1 MDPQAPRPGDSES
14 TVAGRDDFSTRLNR
28 RRLLVVAAQGA
39 AAATAAGG
47 LLAAC
52 GGGSSSATSASG
64 TTASATA
71 KKGGTMTVGM
81 IGNGTAETVNP
92 LITLVPVDFMRVVAL
107 YDNLWV
113 IGSDVSSTVP
123 RLVHSADA
131 SADAKTWTIHLR
143 EGVEWHDGKPLTAD
157 DVVYTVKAWGRPSSV
172 SAGSLAEIIDFKRVR
187 KVGPL
192 SVEIPLQLSVAEFPS
207 LVSVPGLGVIQ
218 NGATAEQLAKHP
230 IGTGPYKFKSF
241 TPGQQSIFVAND
253 NYWAPGPAI
262 DELVVQSSFSD
273 PTALTN
279 SLLSQTV
286 QVIPNVSFLEA
297 KQQESSSQVNILR
310 ASSPNSYYFSMRV
323 DKPPFDNVQVRQAMR
338 LIADRQA
345 LVDGALAGYG
355 HIGNDLM
362 GEDAKYFASNLHR
375 EQDIEQ
381 AKSLLKSAGAENLT
395 VTLQSSS
402 ASPGMLEAGTL
413 LAQQAKAAGVTIN
426 VENVDPNN
434 YYTEAGGWLTR
445 VFGENKNGVAYP
457 SLTSAYLTQL
467 WTGAPYNDGHWGE
480 APGESDKPLF
490 RAIGTLDPGKA
501 KEAWMEVQEQ
511 HFEEGPYLI
520 WGNADFVDLTT
531 PDVVGLKTTAAGPL
545 NNYDFTRAGLA

>member
-1 MDPQAPRPGDSES
+1 MDPQAPRPGGDLL
-14 TVAGRDDFSTRLNR
+14 TDPGRDQITTLNR

-52 GGGSSSATSASG
+52 GSSSSTGAGAT
-64 TTASATA
+64 TTAA

-92 LITLVPVDFMRVVAL
+92 LVTLVPVDFMRVVAL
-107 YDNLWV
+107 FDNLWV
-113 IGSDVSSTVP
+113 IGPDVSTTVP
-123 RLVHSADA
+123 VLVESADA
-131 SADAKTWTIHLR
+131 TPDAKTWTIHLR

-157 DVVYTVKAWGRPSSV
+157 DLVWTVKAWGQPSSTA
-172 SAGSLAEIIDFKRVR
+172 AGSLGDIIDFKRVR

-192 SVEIPLQLSVAEFPS
+192 SVEVPLQLSVAEFPS
-207 LVSVPGLGVIQ
+207 LVSVPGMGVIQ
-218 NGATAEQLAKHP
+218 NGATSERLAKHP

-241 TPGQQSIFVAND
+241 TPGQQSVFVANE
-253 NYWAPGPAI
+253 NYWKPGPSI
-262 DELVVQSSFSD
+262 EQLVVQSSFSD

-279 SLLSQTV
+279 SLLSETI

-297 KQQESSSQVNILR
+297 KQQENASQVIVMR
-310 ASSPNSYYFSMRV
+310 AASPNAYYFSMRV
-323 DKPPFDNVQVRQAMR
+323 DRPPFNDVRVRQAMR
-338 LIADRQA
+338 YIADRQA

-355 HIGNDLM
+355 QIGNDLQ
-362 GEDAKYFASNLHR
+362 GENAKYFASNLHR

-381 AKSLLKSAGAENLT
+381 AKSLLKQAGQENLA
-395 VTLQSSS
+395 VTLQASSV
-402 ASPGMLEAGTL
+402 SPGMLEAGTL

-426 VENVDPNN
+426 VDNVDPNN

-457 SLTSAYLTQL
+457 SLTVAYLTQQ
-467 WTGAPYNDGHWGE
+467 WTGAPYNDGHWGSE
-480 APGESDKPLF
+480 PGQSDKPLF
-490 RAIGTLDPGKA
+490 DAIGTLDPGKA
-501 KEAWMEVQEQ
+501 KEAWMAVQEQ
-511 HFEEGPYLI
+511 HFEEGPYLL
-520 WGNADFVDLTT
+520 WGNADFVDLAS
-531 PDVVGLKTTAAGPL
+531 PNVVGLKTTAAGPL